1 MICLTIKKSFMN
13 STIYEKIRTH
23 FASMAIYK
31 DPTSTNSLFVG
42 RNLPSFV
49 KDFILKKYIN
59 DAGQVDRGALTSF
72 LDTVIPQVS
81 IKDKLEQGE
90 QLTLLTRFIIYI
102 DLVKGVRRFSIPD
115 MGIKMNEGQIP
126 EYVYSQHK
134 GALVDGEIWG
144 IIKLCLLPD
153 ADGKKNHVEMVEY
166 KPFKPYRSVDL
177 TYLKEA
183 RKAFT
188 IEEWL
193 DVLLSAMEY
202 DADGFESISQKLE
215 FLTRLLIFIEPRL
228 NVIELAPKGTGKSYV
243 FGNLS
248 KYGWLVSG
256 GKVSRAKL
264 FFDKQKQQNG
274 IIKNHDFTAFD
285 EIQTIVFQEPSEI
298 QAALKSYLE
307 SGKTTIDNNEFTS
320 ECGLILMGNIPLNEY
335 RRPLS
340 NKYFDSLP
348 DNFRE
353 SALLD
358 RFHCFIEG
366 WHLPRINKS
375 MIFKGWT
382 INVEYFS
389 EILHSLRTQ
398 NQYSLLFDELVT
410 FESNADMR
418 DFNAVKRITT
428 AYMKLLFP
436 HWTQREDVNI
446 EEFNNYCLQPSIR
459 RRGIVKEQCHNID
472 PEFKTKMPE
481 IRLR

>member
-1 MICLTIKKSFMN
+1 MN
-13 STIYEKIRTH
+13 SIISEKIKTH

-31 DPTSTNSLFVG
+31 DPASTNSLFVG

-49 KDFILKKYIN
+49 KDFILKRYIN
-59 DAGQVDRGALTSF
+59 ETGQVDRGALTLF
-72 LDTVIPQVS
+72 LDNTIPQKTELV
-81 IKDKLEQGE
+81 KDKLGQGE
-90 QLTLLTRFIIYI
+90 QLTLLTRFNIYI
-102 DLVKGVRRFSIPD
+102 DLVKSIRRFAIPD
-115 MGIKMNEGQIP
+115 LGIKLNEGQIP

-134 GALVDGEIWG
+134 GDLVDGEKWG

-153 ADGKKNHVEMVEY
+153 EDGKKNHVEMVDF
-166 KPFKPYRSVDL
+166 KPFKPYKTVDIN
-177 TYLKEA
+177 YLREA

-188 IEEWL
+188 TEEWL
-193 DVLLSAMEY
+193 DVVLSAMEY
-202 DADGFESISQKLE
+202 DSNGFESIAQKLE
-215 FLTRLLIFIEPRL
+215 FLTRLLIFVEPRL

-256 GKVSRAKL
+256 GKVTRAKL
-264 FFDKQKQQNG
+264 FYDKQKQQNG

-307 SGKTTIDNNEFTS
+307 SGKTTIDNNEFSS

-335 RRPLS
+335 RRPTS
-340 NKYFDSLP
+340 NKYFNSLP
-348 DNFRE
+348 LNFRE

-410 FESNADMR
+410 FEKDADMR

-428 AYMKLLFP
+428 AYVKLLFP
-436 HWTQREDVNI
+436 HWLQPMDVNLD
-446 EEFNNYCLQPSIR
+446 EFDRYCLQPAIR
-459 RRGIVKEQCHNID
+459 RRGIIKEQCHNID
-472 PEFKTKMPE
+472 PEFKTRMPE
-481 IRLR
+481 IRLKF

>member
-1 MICLTIKKSFMN
+1 MTEELSNKIK
-13 STIYEKIRTH
+13 TQ

-49 KDFILKKYIN
+49 KDFILKRFIKEN
-59 DAGQVDRGALTSF
+59 GETDKQLLTAW
-72 LDTVIPQVS
+72 LDEVIPHESV
-81 IKDKLEQGE
+81 KDKLGQGE
-90 QLTLLTRFIIYI
+90 QLTLLCRFVVYI
-102 DLVKGVRRFSIPD
+102 DLVKNIYRFAIPD
-115 MGIKMNEGQIP
+115 LGIKLNEGQIP
-126 EYVYSQHK
+126 EYVFSKHK
-134 GALVDGEIWG
+134 GTLVDGEMWG
-144 IIKLCLLPD
+144 IIKVCLLPND
-153 ADGKKNHVEMVEY
+153 DGKKYHVEMVDY
-166 KPFKPYRSVDL
+166 KPFKPYKSVDIG
-177 TYLKEA
+177 YLQEA
-183 RKAFT
+183 RKNFT
-188 IEEWL
+188 TEEWL

-202 DADGFESISQKLE
+202 DAAGFKSIQQKLE
-215 FLTRLLIFIEPRL
+215 FLTRLLIFVEPRL

-256 GKVSRAKL
+256 GKVTRAKL
-264 FFDKQKQQNG
+264 FYDKQKQQNG

-285 EIQTIVFQEPSEI
+285 EIQTIEFQEPAEI

-307 SGKTTIDNNEFTS
+307 SGKTTIDNNEFSS
-320 ECGLILMGNIPLNEY
+320 ECGLMLMGNIPLNSE
-335 RRPLS
+335 RKPIN

-348 DNFRE
+348 KNFRE

-366 WHLPRINKS
+366 WDLPRINKS

-389 EILHSLRTQ
+389 EILHTLRTQ

-410 FESNADMR
+410 FEKEADMR
-418 DFNAVKRITT
+418 DFTAVKRITT

-436 HWTQREDVNI
+436 HWTKKEDVNI
-446 EEFNNYCLQPSIR
+446 NDFDMYCLQPAIR
-459 RRGIVKEQCHNID
+459 RRGIIKEQCHYID
-472 PEFKTKMPE
+472 PEFKTQMPVIE
-481 IRLR
+481 IKN